1 MSEARGGAGAIDAE
15 ERRTLAG
22 LADVLIPA
30 GAGMPSAS
38 EAGVSAEWL
47 DTVLAARA
55 DLAEP
60 LARILQAATG
70 SDPVAE
76 VQRLQATDPVAFG
89 ILATV
94 VPGAYYMNPRIREL
108 IGYPG
113 QRAVAID
120 PGDGADAEAQAL
132 IASVRA
138 RGTIFRP
145 TPDAPGDEA

>member
-1 MSEARGGAGAIDAE
+1 MAPAIDAAG
-15 ERRTLAG
+15 RRTLAG

-38 EAGVSAEWL
+38 EAGVEGEWL
-47 DTVLAARA
+47 DAVLAARD

-60 LARILQAATG
+60 LARILSAAAGT
-70 SDPVAE
+70 DPVAE
-76 VQRLQATDPVAFG
+76 VERLQESDPVAFG
-89 ILATV
+89 VLATV

-108 IGYPG
+108 VGYPG
-113 QRAVAID
+113 QQAVAID
-120 PGDGADAEAQAL
+120 PDDGLDPEAQAL

-145 TPDAPGDEA
+145 TPGPPGDEA